1 MDNPGA
7 LEGKRQ
13 QALQRLRENR
23 GKQRL
28 RNLSAQKPQVESTQ
42 LLLKSYPTPEQ
53 LQEQL
58 NFSDVIPSSDE
69 VEQLSRFAKVQEQV
83 YQREEEAIEAVGRLK
98 KFLQAKY
105 DDQNSLATEASPL
118 ESSPLPTGSGKQQFL
133 KDTLSTNFFQDAIH
147 WLTRV
152 DTELDFSSTPLE
164 EVEELYQK
172 TKYRHKVLQT
182 MLHDTQKEL
191 DRIQLYIQNFKS
203 FSSSNNSQ

>member
-7 LEGKRQ
+7 LEEKRQ
-13 QALQRLRENR
+13 RALQRLRENR

-28 RNLSAQKPQVESTQ
+28 RDLSAQKPEVESTQ

-53 LQEQL
+53 LQAQL

-83 YQREEEAIEAVGRLK
+83 YQREEEAIEAIGRLK
-98 KFLQAKY
+98 QFLQGRP
-105 DDQNSLATEASPL
+105 QNSSAIEASPSEL
-118 ESSPLPTGSGKQQFL
+118 TPTPIDTGKQQFL
-133 KDTLSTNFFQDAIH
+133 EDTLSTNFFQDAIH

-164 EVEELYQK
+164 EIEELYQK
-172 TKYRHKVLQT
+172 VKYRHKVLQM
-182 MLHDTQKEL
+182 MLNDTQKEL
-191 DRIQLYIQNFKS
+191 DHIQLHIQNLKS
-203 FSSSNNSQ
+203 LSAKKS